1 MFTLFRNFK
10 DTKIEI
16 NTNGVTMSRWT
27 LAAELCHSQE
37 PGHYEVRATYSAGF
51 GEHISG
57 MYDDV
62 RFVADGGMGIE
73 RMVNTHRMLA
83 EAADE
88 LDWILTKATNM
99 TIDGKTPE
107 QIQEFL
113 RTLTESDQITV
124 S

>member
-1 MFTLFRNFK
+1 MFTLFRNFEES
-10 DTKIEI
+10 KIEI

-27 LAAELCHSQE
+27 LAAELRHSQE
-37 PGHYEVRATYSAGF
+37 RQHYDVRALYSAGF

-62 RFVADGGMGIE
+62 RFVGDGGIGIHQ
-73 RMVNTHRMLA
+73 MMDTQSKLA
-83 EAADE
+83 EAATE
-88 LDWILTKATNM
+88 LDWMFTKVRDLTMK
-99 TIDGKTPE
+99 GQTPD

-113 RTLTESDQITV
+113 RTLTGSDQITV